1 MNINNVKFE
10 ASFGTSSQLRKSD
23 MPEIVFAGKSNVG
36 KSSLINKF
44 FNRKN
49 LARVSGVPGKTT
61 TINFFLVDGV
71 RIADLPGYGYA
82 KRSDKEKR
90 RWGELMEA
98 YFASER
104 NIRLV
109 VQLLDMRHEPTED
122 DRTMLQFLTDAGFP
136 FICVLTKCDKLN
148 KTERRK
154 RREAFESNPLLDAAF
169 AIVEASAQN
178 GEGMQQL
185 KSIIEESLLDDADE
199 EASVQ
204 EAVEQD
210 ASAEEN
216 ASEEPSAEKSA
227 PEAPA
232 ELNPA
237 PVQRVKVVKRK
248 K

>member
-10 ASFGTSSQLRKSD
+10 ASFGTSAQLRASD
-23 MPEIVFAGKSNVG
+23 LPEIVFAGKSNVG

-82 KRSDKEKR
+82 KRSDNEKR

-98 YFASER
+98 YFASDR

-122 DRTMLQFLTDAGFP
+122 DKTMLGFLTDAGYP

-148 KTERRK
+148 KTEREN
-154 RREAFESNPLLDAAF
+154 RRRAFSENEYLRAA
-169 AIVEASAQN
+169 IKVIEASAQN
-178 GEGMQQL
+178 GEGMKEL
-185 KSIIEESLLDDADE
+185 KDTIEESLKD
-199 EASVQ
+199 
-204 EAVEQD
+204 
-210 ASAEEN
+210 
-216 ASEEPSAEKSA
+216 
-227 PEAPA
+227 
-232 ELNPA
+232 
-237 PVQRVKVVKRK
+237 
-248 K
+248 

>member
-185 KSIIEESLLDDADE
+185 KSIIEESLLDDSDE

-204 EAVEQD
+204 EAVEKE

-227 PEAPA
+227 PESPA

-237 PVQRVKVVKRK
+237 PVQRIKVVKRK